1 MNELLITLAAGVI
14 VGLVSLL
21 SERLGLGPT
30 TVRVIVFILCL
41 ASGVGLQVY
50 LKGLPNWADFEQIAL
65 FASAAFGLAVL
76 VYKAVLARWPT
87 VAAMSF
93 EGWI

>member
-1 MNELLITLAAGVI
+1 MNELLITLAAGLI
-14 VGLVSLL
+14 VGLVSLFT
-21 SERLGLGPT
+21 ERLGLGPT

-41 ASGVGLQVY
+41 AAGVGLQIY
-50 LKGLPNWADFEQIAL
+50 TRGLPNWADFEQIAL

-76 VYKAVLARWPT
+76 VYKAVLSRLPSTQAL
-87 VAAMSF
+87 VD

>member
-1 MNELLITLAAGVI
+1 MNELLITLLAGFI
-14 VGLVSLL
+14 VGIVSLL
-21 SERLGLGPT
+21 SERVGLGQT
-30 TVRVIVFILCL
+30 TIRVVVFVLCL
-41 ASGVGLQVY
+41 AAGVGLQVY

-76 VYKAVLARWPT
+76 VYKAVVSRLPSTQALVR
-87 VAAMSF
+87 

>member
-1 MNELLITLAAGVI
+1 MTELLITLAAGLI
-14 VGLVSLL
+14 VGLVSVLT
-21 SERLGLGPT
+21 ERVGLGQT
-30 TVRVIVFILCL
+30 TVRAIVFVLCL

-76 VYKAVLARWPT
+76 VYKAVLSRLPSTQAL
-87 VAAMSF
+87 VD